1 MPYQPGIRTALKDWG
16 LTVVEV
22 AGWETRGDPYF
33 QPHGHVLHHDVIADQ
48 PGNND
53 RVPSLIV
60 VGRSDLP
67 GPLCNFWLERDGNVH
82 LVAAG
87 EANHAGQGGWRG
99 LSGNHSVWG
108 TEMNNLG
115 TPADPWPDAQ
125 LEAMVRLAAATAEF
139 SGFDASFVCGHKEWA
154 PTRKIDPHSIDMGAF
169 RGRVAA
175 AVKST
180 NPSPEEGPMIVKLKP
195 PVKDKPALLVTGA
208 KAVTVPASLVDNYAE
223 AGVPVV
229 TLAGADAG
237 KHYDNLAKL
246 RG

>member
-48 PGNND
+48 TGTSD

-87 EANHAGQGGWRG
+87 EANHAGEGGWRG

-139 SGFDASFVCGHKEWA
+139 SGFDASYVCGHKEWA
-154 PTRKIDPHSIDMGAF
+154 PDRKIDPHTIDMGTF

-175 AVKST
+175 ASKEGLTVADI
-180 NPSPEEGPMIVKLKP
+180 EELKDTIKAQGKLTRRT
-195 PVKDKPALLVTGA
+195 VQRQGLLTRRQAAVHA
-208 KAVTVPASLVDNYAE
+208 KATQAE
-223 AGVPVV
+223 LDEIDEA
-229 TLAGADAG
+229 LAALGDEG
-237 KHYDNLAKL
+237 D
-246 RG
+246 

>member
-48 PGNND
+48 PGTSD

-87 EANHAGQGGWRG
+87 EANHAGEGGWRG

-139 SGFDASFVCGHKEWA
+139 SGFDASYVCGHKEWA
-154 PTRKIDPHSIDMGAF
+154 PDRKIDPHSIDMGTF

-175 AVKST
+175 ARKT
-180 NPSPEEGPMIVKLKP
+180 AHHHQEDHPMIVRYPAGPKGT
-195 PVKDKPALLVTGA
+195 PALLVTGA
-208 KAVTVPASLVDNYAE
+208 KAVTVPSSLVDNYKA

-229 TLAGADAG
+229 VLDGPDAAT
-237 KHYDNLAKL
+237 HYANLDKL